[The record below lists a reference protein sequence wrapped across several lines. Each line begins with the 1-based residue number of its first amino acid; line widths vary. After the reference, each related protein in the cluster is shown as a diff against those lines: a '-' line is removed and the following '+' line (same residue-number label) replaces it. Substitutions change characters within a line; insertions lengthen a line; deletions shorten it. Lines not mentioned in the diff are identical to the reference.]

1 VVTQDGAAYK
11 EVPLIITKVY
21 DDKLGLVKNQQ
32 EAKAVQSQLSD
43 RSLAEKVEKLFN
55 QGMQIDDIAAELSCS
70 TSEVQFIIDM
80 L

>member
-1 VVTQDGAAYK
+1 M
-11 EVPLIITKVY
+11 PLIITKVY

-32 EAKAVQSQLSD
+32 EAKAAQSQLSD
-43 RSLAEKVEKLFN
+43 RSLAEKVEKLFK

-80 L
+80 F